1 MASAEDEID
10 AGGNALGK
18 LDYETAYK
26 HFDKA
31 TKADPQN
38 ATAFF
43 GKAEASLGLPK
54 MEGEKILEFY
64 LKAVELAPDNPQYL
78 EAYGL
83 FCLDMQRFGDAEKAF
98 NSAADADP
106 DEAPM
111 YWAEFA
117 VQYVQRAPAAMEAK
131 GLNLDEKTMEIIQR
145 KALEYA
151 LKSLQLDK
159 ETAKKL
165 L

>member
-31 TKADPQN
+31 TKADPAN

-83 FCLDMQRFGDAEKAF
+83 FCIDMSKFNDAEKAF

-106 DEAPM
+106 DEAST
-111 YWAEFA
+111 YWSEFA
-117 VQYVQRAPAAMEAK
+117 VQYAHRAPAAMEAR
-131 GLNLDEKTMEIIQR
+131 GLEVDEKTMELIHR
-145 KALEYA
+145 KALDYA
-151 LKSLQLDK
+151 LKALGIPK
-159 ETAKKL
+159 ESAAKL

>member
-1 MASAEDEID
+1 MGSSEDEID
-10 AGGNALGK
+10 AGGAALGR
-18 LDYETAYK
+18 LDYDTAYK

-31 TKADPQN
+31 AKADPTN

-43 GKAEASLGLPK
+43 GKAEAALGMPK